1 VKRPRIRTRL
11 TALYGALFVLAG
23 AGMLAFTYLLV
34 QQSLDD
40 RLTNP
45 GVSVQVGAG
54 VTASGSPPT
63 SQVRT
68 AGGQPFTP
76 QEANRAFT
84 AQERKFRNDTLDSML
99 TRGGIALAGFTVVAV
114 GFGWLM
120 ADRALRPLH
129 QITATAR
136 RVADRNLRQRIALAG
151 PPDEIKELA
160 DTFDSMLERLD
171 QAFDGQRR
179 FVANASHELRTPL
192 AINRTLIQVAL
203 AHPQVPTQTRQLGE
217 NLLAVNTR
225 HERLI
230 DGLLTL
236 ASSEQ
241 APTARDPLDLAEMV
255 RHVLDQ
261 HTNPSGPRL
270 DASLQPAPVAG
281 DPVLLE
287 RLVQNLVNNAV
298 AYNVPEGW
306 VSVSTRTSGDQ
317 VELTVTN
324 TGPTVP
330 AYEIPV
336 LFEPFRRLRD
346 RVASAEGTGLGLS
359 IVRSVAQA
367 HGGDAVAQPHE
378 HGGLQVRVT
387 LPVRDDPGPTSG

>member
-1 VKRPRIRTRL
+1 MKRPRIRTRL

-23 AGMLAFTYLLV
+23 AGMLAFTYFLV
-34 QQSLDD
+34 QQSLTD
-40 RLTNP
+40 RLTGP
-45 GVSVQVGAG
+45 GVSVQVG
-54 VTASGSPPT
+54 VTPSGSPATDPT
-63 SQVRT
+63 RTSGGRQVS
-68 AGGQPFTP
+68 P
-76 QEANRAFT
+76 QEANREFA
-84 AQERKFRNDTLDSML
+84 AQEQKFRHDTLDSLL

-136 RVADRNLRQRIALAG
+136 RVADRNLRQRIALTG

-203 AHPQVPTQTRQLGE
+203 AHPQVPAQTRQLGE

-261 HTNPSGPRL
+261 HANPSGPRL
-270 DASLQPAPVAG
+270 DASLHPAPVAG

-378 HGGLQVRVT
+378 HGGLRVRVT